1 MLGAHVLLSWDK
13 VRLNVWIV
21 NLKDKKKNFL
31 VSYCKIMFYTSI
43 IVIIVYDRGL
53 HNLIV
58 ESGRSTPVYNDTALT
73 YFT

>member
-1 MLGAHVLLSWDK
+1 
-13 VRLNVWIV
+13 
-21 NLKDKKKNFL
+21 
-31 VSYCKIMFYTSI
+31 MFYTSI